1 MSVVRVE
8 SPVYPELL
16 ILSPRVEF
24 VDGVAFV
31 EVDLLERL
39 RKFTGLGLVIPD
51 GEPEETEPDGEP
63 EETEPDPKKTSR
75 RGRGKKAEK
84 E

>member
-1 MSVVRVE
+1 MSAVRVE

-51 GEPEETEPDGEP
+51 ADPVPEA
-63 EETEPDPKKTSR
+63 EEAEPDPKKTSR
-75 RGRGKKAEK
+75 RGRGKKVEK